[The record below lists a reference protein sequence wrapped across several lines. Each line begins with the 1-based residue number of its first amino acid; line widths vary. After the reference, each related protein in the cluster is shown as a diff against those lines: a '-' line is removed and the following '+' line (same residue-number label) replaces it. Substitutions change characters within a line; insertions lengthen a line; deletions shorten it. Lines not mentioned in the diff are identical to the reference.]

1 MYFRHKFTGC
11 ARRSFGHSPLLHVV
25 FGLRWQRS
33 LHFPL
38 CPEVGSS
45 PQFHPSFIL
54 SSTCLQHEA
63 ILLNNTP
70 PFIPSLFLASL
81 RSRFRLFNYAVPTC
95 HLEQHPPWAAACGP
109 PCQSKLPQEQVCVD
123 RRCKPEK
130 QSSQYVWC
138 VCISVVEC
146 FSSIN
151 KDSKWALGHWQLALK
166 HATYNKFDYP
176 LTYLGIKSNQKQN
189 SVKVLELWT
198 SCLSTVFLT
207 NSRGSSAHVQNYNR
221 ASSRLKIDLTHHF
234 RLLGRYPATEK
245 KEMKAFYIWTWQ
257 FHVLKKKNIYIYKRP
272 KKIKKISQ
280 AQFLQYI

>member
-1 MYFRHKFTGC
+1 MLCLAWGGS
-11 ARRSFGHSPLLHVV
+11 AHSISLSAQKLAALL
-25 FGLRWQRS
+25 
-33 LHFPL
+33 
-38 CPEVGSS
+38 
-45 PQFHPSFIL
+45 SFIPL
-54 SSTCLQHEA
+54 SSYQAPAFNTRLYCSTTPLPLFPRSSWHLFAPVSDCLIMLSQPVTLSN
-63 ILLNNTP
+63 I
-70 PFIPSLFLASL
+70 
-81 RSRFRLFNYAVPTC
+81 
-95 HLEQHPPWAAACGP
+95 PPWAAACGP

-138 VCISVVEC
+138 VCISVVQC

-207 NSRGSSAHVQNYNR
+207 NSRGSSAHVQNYNS
-221 ASSRLKIDLTHHF
+221 ASSRLKIDLTHHV

-257 FHVLKKKNIYIYKRP
+257 FHVLKKKKIIYIKDQ
-272 KKIKKISQ
+272 KTQKISQ

>member
-95 HLEQHPPWAAACGP
+95 HLEQHPPPGQQPADHRAKANCLRSRCVWTGDASQKNRAHSMYG
-109 PCQSKLPQEQVCVD
+109 VCVY
-123 RRCKPEK
+123 
-130 QSSQYVWC
+130 QWSS
-138 VCISVVEC
+138 
-146 FSSIN
+146 
-151 KDSKWALGHWQLALK
+151 
-166 HATYNKFDYP
+166 
-176 LTYLGIKSNQKQN
+176 
-189 SVKVLELWT
+189 
-198 SCLSTVFLT
+198 VFHL
-207 NSRGSSAHVQNYNR
+207 
-221 ASSRLKIDLTHHF
+221 
-234 RLLGRYPATEK
+234 
-245 KEMKAFYIWTWQ
+245 
-257 FHVLKKKNIYIYKRP
+257 
-272 KKIKKISQ
+272 
-280 AQFLQYI
+280 